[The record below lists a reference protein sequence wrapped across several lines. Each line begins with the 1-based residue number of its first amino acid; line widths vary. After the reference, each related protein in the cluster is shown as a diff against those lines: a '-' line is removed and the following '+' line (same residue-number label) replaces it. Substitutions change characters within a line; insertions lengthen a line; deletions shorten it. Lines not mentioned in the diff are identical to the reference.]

1 VNELGEAFRSRRK
14 ELGLTL
20 EALADRVGV
29 TPGAL
34 SHVEGGRRL
43 PDPNNALAIGEALG
57 FTPDEILA
65 MLDDAHSDRRATQ
78 VGLSRNAEFPSA
90 PSSPAPQS
98 RVYRAMPV
106 EAMFDASM
114 AHPGAVR
121 RSVRS
126 PRDRARFGTSS
137 VDRVAALEEL
147 AEEASRAIRTLRGM
161 LDDEDPGVARE
172 ARRLLRELDV
182 RGSEE

>member
-43 PDPNNALAIGEALG
+43 PDPSNALAIGEALG
-57 FTPDEILA
+57 FGPDEVLA
-65 MLDDAHSDRRATQ
+65 MLDDAHSQRRASQ
-78 VGLSRNAEFPSA
+78 VGLAWSQEPPSSPSA
-90 PSSPAPQS
+90 PALQS

-114 AHPGAVR
+114 APPIPVR

-126 PRDRARFGTSS
+126 PRDRARFGESRD
-137 VDRVAALEEL
+137 DRVAALEEL